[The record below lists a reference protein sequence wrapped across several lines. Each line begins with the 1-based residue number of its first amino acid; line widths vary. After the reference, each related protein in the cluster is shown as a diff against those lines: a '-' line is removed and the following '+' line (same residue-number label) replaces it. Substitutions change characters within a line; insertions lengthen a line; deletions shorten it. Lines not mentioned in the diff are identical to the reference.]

1 MSDQM
6 EINDGEQFAVA
17 EEVAIPEVKKFIEY
31 HRDITISENRASTQY
46 IDIPKKYEAIL
57 KAVKRGLL
65 NLSNMD
71 APVLTLQKPIL
82 SEGNNFDTKEI
93 TFKTRIL
100 KSKMAQIAKGFDVV
114 GNMVGY
120 SNIMTAYYANIESV
134 AMLDKFGKTDE
145 KVIDELVGL
154 FQ

>member
-57 KAVKRGLL
+57 KAVKRGKLD
-65 NLSNMD
+65 LSNMD

-82 SEGNNFDTKEI
+82 SDGGNFDTKEI